1 MCAATTLTHVIYLC
15 GPPDHSPVEKSIHG
29 NWTCE
34 AAIQLWRRP
43 VLGARLQNLQ
53 SRLGQPVGNLSR
65 LGPSLWRKPS
75 ALPFGTGLGR
85 RSEVAERSAPIRIT
99 HMVRQFRLWANGG
112 GQAVHGCHGL
122 NRCRPPPRKLYG
134 LPTAPLPHPAPS
146 LSAAPQ
152 ERLYCLQSLSRRQWS
167 SHL

>member
-75 ALPFGTGLGR
+75 ALLFGTGLGR
-85 RSEVAERSAPIRIT
+85 RSEVAERSAAIKFT

-112 GQAVHGCHGL
+112 GKAVHGCHGL
-122 NRCRPPPRKLYG
+122 NRCRPRKLYG